1 MKIQTNTAANFAL
14 RNIGVNSSNTERQ
27 IQKLS
32 SGFRINRAGDD
43 AAGLA
48 IANKLRAE
56 GRSLG
61 QAQKNTA
68 QGSAMLQVMDGATQ
82 TVASVLDRMK
92 ELATQANSANIG
104 DQKDKLQNEF
114 NQLRQEI
121 GRIANT
127 TQYQGTKLVDG
138 SFGQKL
144 AAAGNTLLGA
154 GTGVTKATVSGAP
167 TGTISFADNSAAG
180 PPQTGGITA
189 TFTDAGGNVTSQT
202 ITGTAAN
209 KSLNFDKLGVT
220 IELGASYALGNAD
233 GNLVVE
239 GGNAKFQVSSS
250 AAYGNSTNGDLISVS
265 AVDLNTTATGLD
277 LDGLDLNQAADATTG
292 AQAALG
298 KLDTAIQKVNTA
310 LGNIG
315 SAQSRFDFAAA
326 NVATTLQNTQAAEST
341 IRDADMAYEMTQ
353 FTKSNILSQAAQSM
367 LSQANQGT
375 QGILQLLR

>member
-14 RNIGVNSSNTERQ
+14 RNIGANSSAAERQ

-56 GRSLG
+56 GRSLS

-68 QGSAMLQVMDGATQ
+68 QGTAMLQVMDGATQ

-92 ELATQANSANIG
+92 ELATAANSASIG

-144 AAAGNTLLGA
+144 NTLTTAGNSTLLAAGTN
-154 GTGVTKATVSGAP
+154 VTKATVSGAP
-167 TGTISFADNSAAG
+167 EGNI
-180 PPQTGGITA
+180 
-189 TFTDAGGNVTSQT
+189 TFTDTAGDIMASFTDGDGNVTTQMVNNA
-202 ITGTAAN
+202 TAG
-209 KSLNFDKLGVT
+209 STLNFDKLGVT
-220 IELGASYALGNAD
+220 IELGAGYNAGD
-233 GNLVVE
+233 AVGQLKVE
-239 GGNAKFQVSSS
+239 GGSAKFQVSSS
-250 AAYGNSTNGDLISVS
+250 ASYGNSVNGDLISVS
-265 AVDLNTTATGLD
+265 AVDLKTGATGLD
-277 LDGLDLNQAADATTG
+277 LDGLDISVAADATGG
-292 AQAALG
+292 AQAALA

-375 QGILQLLR
+375 QGILQLLRG

>member
-14 RNIGVNSSNTERQ
+14 RNIGSNSTAAERQ

-68 QGSAMLQVMDGATQ
+68 QGTAMLQVMDGATQ

-92 ELATQANSANIG
+92 ELATAANSASIG

-121 GRIANT
+121 GRISNT

-144 AAAGNTLLGA
+144 DTVATNSTLLGA

-167 TGTISFADNSAAG
+167 TGTISFTDTAG
-180 PPQTGGITA
+180 SIQA
-189 TFTDAGGNVTSQT
+189 SFTDGSGNVTTQT
-202 ITGTAAN
+202 LTSAAAN
-209 KSLNFDKLGVT
+209 KTMNFDKLGITV
-220 IELGASYALGNAD
+220 ELGASYTAGNAD
-233 GNLVVE
+233 GNLVVQ
-239 GGNAKFQVSSS
+239 GGNATFQVSSS
-250 AAYGNSTNGDLISVS
+250 ASYGNSVNGDLISVT
-265 AVDLNTTATGLD
+265 AVDLKTNATGLD
-277 LDGLDLNQAADATTG
+277 LDGLDISLDATAATG

-315 SAQSRFDFAAA
+315 AAQSRFDFAAA